1 MWAERCSTRPAF
13 QGPWGYSG
21 CKANPDV
28 MRKEH
33 GSSVSAHRKGQGVNP
48 PLHLTRQRLLDVIY
62 ATGGNWSNA
71 Q

>member
-1 MWAERCSTRPAF
+1 MT
-13 QGPWGYSG
+13 
-21 CKANPDV
+21 NPDV

-33 GSSVSAHRKGQGVNP
+33 SKGQGVNP
-48 PLHLTRQRLLDVIY
+48 PLHLTRSRLLDVIY